1 MKFRDEYNGLLILI
15 NLIDSTLFGPSAD
28 DRHGNSQTIN
38 SSAMTSSEKDTPKT
52 EKESNTLANET
63 GLTSS
68 ELANSDGDPRKEED
82 EETADDTLPKAVN
95 GVSTQEDEKPKAKGS
110 KLLQMLAPERD
121 DVYCLSV
128 ALDNKK
134 CLLLNE
140 ALKIV
145 FNQTLNWGEECE
157 GVSCVRSDV

>member
-1 MKFRDEYNGLLILI
+1 M
-15 NLIDSTLFGPSAD
+15 
-28 DRHGNSQTIN
+28 
-38 SSAMTSSEKDTPKT
+38 
-52 EKESNTLANET
+52 ANET